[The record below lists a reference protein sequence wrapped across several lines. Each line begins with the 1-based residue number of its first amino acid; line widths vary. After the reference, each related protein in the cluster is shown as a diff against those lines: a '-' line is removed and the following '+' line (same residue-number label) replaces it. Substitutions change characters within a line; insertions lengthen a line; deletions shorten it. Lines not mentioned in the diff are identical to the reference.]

1 MKESRREEED
11 IKEKRTEML
20 KEKENAVLHLEL

>member
-11 IKEKRTEML
+11 IKEKRKML